1 MTVYLVRHA
10 SAGER
15 DESNPDDALRPLD
28 RKGRAQAQA
37 IAEFLVDSPVVWVA
51 TSPATRCVET
61 VAPLCEDLGIE
72 PEVRADLF
80 EGHDIDTTW
89 PLVEKGAALD
99 GDAVLCSHGDVIP
112 DLVRRAQQR
121 GMRIVGPSGWSK
133 GSVWVLDGWDGQR
146 FSTGTFVRPG
156 R

>member
-15 DESNPDDALRPLD
+15 DESNPDDNLRPLD

-51 TSPATRCVET
+51 TSPATRCIET
-61 VAPLCEDLGIE
+61 VGPLCADLGIE
-72 PEVRADLF
+72 AEVRPDLF
-80 EGHDIDTTW
+80 EGSGIDSTW
-89 PLVEKGAALD
+89 ALVEKGASLD

-112 DLVRRAQQR
+112 ELVRRAQQR
-121 GMRIVGPSGWSK
+121 GAMIVGPSGWSK
-133 GSVWVLDGWDGQR
+133 GSVWILDGWDGQR
-146 FSTGTFVRPG
+146 FATGTFVRPG